1 MAPTLFSRGEYEF
14 RTRPSRSCYGV
25 ETADALRPVGERSFA
40 VMRYGDSGR
49 TAAVANDGS
58 RRTFVAGFPFE
69 TIRSEEQRERLMG
82 DVLRF
87 LTQGRRVEAAE

>member
-1 MAPTLFSRGEYEF
+1 MRRRKRWTS
-14 RTRPSRSCYGV
+14 GV
-25 ETADALRPVGERSFA
+25 PGAKPVTSDRASFA

-87 LTQGRRVEAAE
+87 LTQGRRVGAAE